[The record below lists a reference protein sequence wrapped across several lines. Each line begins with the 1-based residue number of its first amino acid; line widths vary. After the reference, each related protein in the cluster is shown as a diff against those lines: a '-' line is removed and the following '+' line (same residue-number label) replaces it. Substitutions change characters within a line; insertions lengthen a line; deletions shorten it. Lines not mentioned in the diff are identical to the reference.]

1 MPKGPTFTTSAAT
14 RNAAS
19 RSGSNSFY
27 GGSSSGMSDLTISGR
42 KQKKKQPA
50 LPRSHG
56 NTTIK
61 NLIVIDAG

>member
-1 MPKGPTFTTSAAT
+1 MPKGATFNTSAAG
-14 RNAAS
+14 RNANS
-19 RSGSNSFY
+19 RSGSNAFY

-42 KQKKKQPA
+42 KQKKKQPP
-50 LPRSHG
+50 LPKSHG